1 MKALCTAV
9 LAATLLFSGCGL
21 LNRAV
26 GYDIGAC
33 SPGKFVAAHLVYR
46 DGKSVT
52 FTEFQT
58 GPDTNMKPEK
68 PVVYE
73 YTSTDKNGKHYGHN
87 DLVLVI
93 KEAGKGKISGV
104 FLNGDEVVAIVYGVA
119 ADGTQL
125 AKNANVEVKVCRD
138 LNATQDSDAPAP
150 DSRAQAK

>member
-21 LNRAV
+21 LNRSV

-68 PVVYE
+68 PVVYQ
-73 YTSTDKNGKHYGHN
+73 YTSTDDNGKHYSHN

-104 FLNGDEVVAIVYGVA
+104 FLNDGEVVAMVYGVA

-125 AKNANVEVKVCRD
+125 AKNANVEVNVCRG
-138 LNATQDSDAPAP
+138 LQGTQGSGPAP
-150 DSRAQAK
+150 DSAQAQ